1 VPSNVVLV
9 AAVLALALVL
19 GLLWRRANGR
29 YRPVSARVA
38 EAASHAGE
46 DATGDGRLTAS
57 DLGAPLGSTAT
68 FLQLSS
74 ELCAPCRRAAVVL
87 RELAQER
94 PGVAHVEVDVE
105 DRLDLVRRF
114 GVLRTPTVLL
124 LDGAGVVVGRMSGAM
139 SRHHAVAAL
148 ESCPG
153 GARAR

>member
-1 VPSNVVLV
+1 MPSNVVLV

-29 YRPVSARVA
+29 YRPVSPRVA
-38 EAASHAGE
+38 EAASHAHE
-46 DATGDGRLTAS
+46 DAAADGRLTAA

-105 DRLDLVRRF
+105 ERLDLVRRF
-114 GVLRTPTVLL
+114 GVLRTPTVML
-124 LDGAGVVVGRMSGAM
+124 LDHDGVVVGRMSGAM

>member
-1 VPSNVVLV
+1 MPSNVVLV
-9 AAVLALALVL
+9 AAVLAVAVAV

-29 YRPVSARVA
+29 YRAVSPRVA
-38 EAASHAGE
+38 EAASHAG
-46 DATGDGRLTAS
+46 DGPAADGRLTAS
-57 DLGAPLGSTAT
+57 ELGAPLGDTAT

-87 RELAQER
+87 REVADER

-105 DRLDLVRRF
+105 ERLDLVRRF

-124 LDGAGVVVGRMSGAM
+124 LDGDGLVVGRMSGAM
-139 SRHHAVAAL
+139 SRHHALAAL

-153 GARAR
+153 GARAH